1 MRQIINSSIL
11 FLFVQL
17 GLFAQSRGLGAV
29 EMSIPFSVAGFQVCE
44 SYPVAKQKQVLK
56 DFKVFEIDTEF
67 GLSHNFVLKENDGSV
82 SNFYFRHEELREFTI
97 ESKRFAL
104 NMGKVQLRVGDHK
117 DKLKG
122 VPGLKLKQAINHM
135 VRPPKPWP
143 NRWDLYHPDIMEDVV
158 SISVYIENDIITGF
172 HGMCML

>member
-56 DFKVFEIDTEF
+56 DFQVFEIDTEF
-67 GLSHNFVLKENDGSV
+67 GLSHKFIFTQDDKLDIFS
-82 SNFYFRHEELREFTI
+82 FRAEELGEFAI
-97 ESKRFAL
+97 ETNRFAL

-135 VRPPKPWP
+135 VRPPEPWP
-143 NRWDLYHPDIMEDVV
+143 NRWRFVHPDIMEDVV
-158 SISVYIENDIITGF
+158 NISVYIENDIITGF